1 MSKHEIAVTVNGQ
14 LYENEV
20 EPRLLLSDYLRHEIG
35 LPGTHT
41 GCEHGACG
49 ACTVLID
56 GKAVRS
62 CLSFAVQVDGQSVE
76 TIEGLGSL
84 ENLHPIQ
91 QGFWEKH
98 GLQCGFCTPGMI
110 MSAAELL
117 RENLNPT
124 KEEIA
129 EAIGGNIC
137 RCTGYQNIIS
147 SIERAAE
154 IMRES
159 VSEEKAA

>member
-14 LYENEV
+14 VYENEV